1 MAPSTG
7 FENAISNLGG
17 MRNQGIEIDLHSTNI
32 NTKDFTWTT
41 DFNIAFNNNKITSY
55 PQKEEVVGTKIRTV
69 GL

>member
-1 MAPSTG
+1 
-7 FENAISNLGG
+7 

-55 PQKEEVVGTKIRTV
+55 PQKKKWLAPKF